1 MIFFQLLVKYKFRKL
16 NFKDCLSQEEGEHE
30 IMVAMNREKISKF
43 IERQWLHYLHIIK
56 VKGELYLISLC

>member
-1 MIFFQLLVKYKFRKL
+1 LSI
-16 NFKDCLSQEEGEHE
+16 SQEEGEHE